1 MIELRPE
8 TWFDEVVKTHRII
21 SPYINHTPLVTCPD
35 LNEELGGKC
44 IFKAESLQ
52 ITGSF
57 KVRGALSA
65 ISRLSDDQL
74 KQGVIAYSSGNHAQG
89 VAHAA
94 KVFNTPA
101 TVVMPEDAPSKKIS
115 NARELGAEVIFYNRR
130 TESREAISQ
139 EIAKQRNLTL
149 INPYDALTTIYGQA
163 TAAYEVIQD
172 ANNPKIDNAIICAGG
187 GGLTAG
193 SCMALKHINPNCHVY
208 TAEPDEWNDHQQ
220 SFAKNERVTLDTNR
234 TGLCDGLLTP
244 TPGEIPFKINQ
255 HFGVTGLSV
264 SDQEVC
270 NAMSYAFNMLNLKLE
285 PSGAIALACLLADK
299 EKFKGSRTLVML
311 SGGNVDEETFSKCL
325 SQASN

>member
-1 MIELRPE
+1 MIELKPE

-21 SPYINHTPLVTCPD
+21 SPYINHTPLITCPE

-101 TVVMPEDAPSKKIS
+101 TVVMPEDAPFKKIS

-149 INPYDALTTIYGQA
+149 INPYDALATIYGQA

>member
-1 MIELRPE
+1 MIELKSE

-21 SPYINHTPLVTCPD
+21 SPYINHTPLVTCPE

-44 IFKAESLQ
+44 IFNAESLQ